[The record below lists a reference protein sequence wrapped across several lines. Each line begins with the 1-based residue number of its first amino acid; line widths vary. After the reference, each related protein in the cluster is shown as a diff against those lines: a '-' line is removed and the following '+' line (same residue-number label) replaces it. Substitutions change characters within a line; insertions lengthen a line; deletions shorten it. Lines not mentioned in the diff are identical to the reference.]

1 MIDITITDIIIS
13 AFTWAFFFVV
23 FFVILLNVLIALLK
37 SVSKDI
43 FNMNLDNE
51 QRKFNNLEKLSKEIE
66 AIEKSINERSDNLK
80 LMIAELR
87 LERCKKAYKASKKRL
102 EKTEN

>member
-1 MIDITITDIIIS
+1 MTVTDLIIS
-13 AFTWAFFFVV
+13 SFIWAFFFVV
-23 FFVILLNVLIALLK
+23 FFVVLLNILVALLK
-37 SVSKDI
+37 LIGKNI

-87 LERCKKAYKASKKRL
+87 LERCKKAYRASKKKL
-102 EKTEN
+102 

>member
-1 MIDITITDIIIS
+1 MTITDIVIS

-37 SVSKDI
+37 SVGKDI

-80 LMIAELR
+80 LMIADLR
-87 LERCKKAYKASKKRL
+87 LERCKKAYRASKKKL
-102 EKTEN
+102 

>member
-1 MIDITITDIIIS
+1 MTVTDLIIS

-37 SVSKDI
+37 SLGKDI
-43 FNMNLDNE
+43 FNVNLDNE

-80 LMIAELR
+80 LMIADLR
-87 LERCKKAYKASKKRL
+87 LERCKKAYRASKK
-102 EKTEN
+102 KM

>member
-1 MIDITITDIIIS
+1 MTITDIIMS
-13 AFTWAFFFVV
+13 AFIWAFFFVV

-37 SVSKDI
+37 SVGKDI

-87 LERCKKAYKASKKRL
+87 LERCKKAYRTSKKKL
-102 EKTEN
+102 

>member
-1 MIDITITDIIIS
+1 MTVTDLIIS
-13 AFTWAFFFVV
+13 AFIWAFFFVV

-37 SVSKDI
+37 SLGKDI
-43 FNMNLDNE
+43 FNVNLDNE

-80 LMIAELR
+80 LMIADLR
-87 LERCKKAYKASKKRL
+87 LERCKRAYRASKKGL
-102 EKTEN
+102 GKFKN

>member
-1 MIDITITDIIIS
+1 MTITDIIIS

-43 FNMNLDNE
+43 FNINLDNE

-80 LMIAELR
+80 LMIADLR
-87 LERCKKAYKASKKRL
+87 LERCKKAYRASKKRL
-102 EKTEN
+102 

>member
-1 MIDITITDIIIS
+1 MTITDIVIS

-37 SVSKDI
+37 SVGKDI

-51 QRKFNNLEKLSKEIE
+51 QRKFNNLEKL
-66 AIEKSINERSDNLK
+66 
-80 LMIAELR
+80 
-87 LERCKKAYKASKKRL
+87 
-102 EKTEN
+102 

>member
-1 MIDITITDIIIS
+1 MTIADIIIS

-43 FNMNLDNE
+43 FNINLDNE

-87 LERCKKAYKASKKRL
+87 LERCKKAYRASKKRL
-102 EKTEN
+102 

>member
-1 MIDITITDIIIS
+1 MTITDIVIS

-37 SVSKDI
+37 SVGKDI

-87 LERCKKAYKASKKRL
+87 LERCKKAYRASKK
-102 EKTEN
+102 KM

>member
-1 MIDITITDIIIS
+1 MTVTDLIMS
-13 AFTWAFFFVV
+13 AFIWAFFFVV
-23 FFVILLNVLIALLK
+23 FFVILLNILVALLK
-37 SVSKDI
+37 SVGKDI

-66 AIEKSINERSDNLK
+66 TIEKSINERSDNLK

-87 LERCKKAYKASKKRL
+87 LERCKKAYRASKKRL

>member
-1 MIDITITDIIIS
+1 MIDTTVTDLIIS
-13 AFTWAFFFVV
+13 SFIWAFFFVV
-23 FFVILLNVLIALLK
+23 FFVVLLNILVALLK
-37 SVSKDI
+37 LIGKNI

-87 LERCKKAYKASKKRL
+87 LERCKKAYRASKKKL
-102 EKTEN
+102 

>member
-1 MIDITITDIIIS
+1 MEIIYS
-13 AFTWAFFFVV
+13 AFIWAFFFVV
-23 FFVILLNVLIALLK
+23 FFVILLNIAVAIMIFAGK
-37 SVSKDI
+37 RI
-43 FNMNLDNE
+43 FNINLENE

-87 LERCKKAYKASKKRL
+87 LERSKKAYRASKKRL

>member
-1 MIDITITDIIIS
+1 MTITDIIIS

-66 AIEKSINERSDNLK
+66 AIEKSIDERSNNLK

-87 LERCKKAYKASKKRL
+87 LERCKKAYKASKKKL
-102 EKTEN
+102 

>member
-1 MIDITITDIIIS
+1 MTITDIIIS

-66 AIEKSINERSDNLK
+66 AIESSINERSDNLK
-80 LMIAELR
+80 LMITELR
-87 LERCKKAYKASKKRL
+87 LERCKKAYRASKKRL
-102 EKTEN
+102 EKREN

>member
-1 MIDITITDIIIS
+1 MTITDIVIS

-23 FFVILLNVLIALLK
+23 FFVMLLNVLIALLK
-37 SVSKDI
+37 SVGKDI

-66 AIEKSINERSDNLK
+66 TIEKSINERSDNLK

-87 LERCKKAYKASKKRL
+87 LES
-102 EKTEN
+102 

>member
-1 MIDITITDIIIS
+1 MTVTDLIIS

-37 SVSKDI
+37 SLGKDI
-43 FNMNLDNE
+43 FNVNLDNE

-80 LMIAELR
+80 LMIADLR
-87 LERCKKAYKASKKRL
+87 LERCKRVYRASKKGL
-102 EKTEN
+102 GKSKN

>member
-1 MIDITITDIIIS
+1 MTITDIIIS

-87 LERCKKAYKASKKRL
+87 LERCKKAYKASKKKL
-102 EKTEN
+102 

>member
-1 MIDITITDIIIS
+1 MTITDIIIS

-66 AIEKSINERSDNLK
+66 AIEKSIDERSDNLK

-87 LERCKKAYKASKKRL
+87 LERCKKAYRASKKKL
-102 EKTEN
+102 

>member
-1 MIDITITDIIIS
+1 MTITDIIIS

-66 AIEKSINERSDNLK
+66 AIEKNIDERSDNLK

-87 LERCKKAYKASKKRL
+87 LERCKKAYKASKKKL
-102 EKTEN
+102 

>member
-1 MIDITITDIIIS
+1 
-13 AFTWAFFFVV
+13 
-23 FFVILLNVLIALLK
+23 
-37 SVSKDI
+37 
-43 FNMNLDNE
+43 MNLDNE

-87 LERCKKAYKASKKRL
+87 LERCKKAYRASKK
-102 EKTEN
+102 KM